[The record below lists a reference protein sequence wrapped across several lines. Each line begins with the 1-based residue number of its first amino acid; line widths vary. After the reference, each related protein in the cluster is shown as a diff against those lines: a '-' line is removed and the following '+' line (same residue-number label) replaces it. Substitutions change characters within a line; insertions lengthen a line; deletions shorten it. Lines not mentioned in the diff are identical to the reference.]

1 MNFLKLK
8 NKKLKIDNFTYIF
21 ILFLLIFLLCSA
33 INLFSAST
41 VVSFSVSPACASV
54 GESITITFVYT
65 AAAWE
70 RTDFAIAWSAN
81 TTLDA
86 DPTDNYITGGTPN
99 SCPGQGTTG
108 QTQGGTPQN
117 FTWTGTS
124 TVPSGT
130 WNYIVVYAKSWG
142 LWGCNY
148 DSYSYVGWC
157 AGSTNTPTNTPTN
170 TATNTQTY
178 TPSNTPTNTRTFTIT
193 NTPTGIHNYA
203 RQGYDYRG
211 SNWVLLI
218 VVTNTPTSTNTAT
231 FTRTFTPTFTST
243 FTATYTPTR
252 TPTIWLQ
259 IEKKAQRDT
268 VTLGDTVIY
277 TITFSN
283 LSDYLVLSVS
293 EDFSGGTLTGWTYD
307 GNVPPA
313 NWSAANYYLEQTTN
327 NSSMNNIY
335 PNIWLNSP
343 SDVYC
348 GQWQADMWINSSNDA
363 GDGNGDATLV
373 IKRDL
378 SGSNYYHVR
387 IENDNGGGL
396 RIDRG
401 VSGTWTNIG
410 SYSTTINLQ
419 TWYTVKADF
428 TIAYPG
434 VARIRAK
441 VWQRGSSEPGSWQL
455 EIYDSS
461 PIVNLVGYTG
471 FQAEEGPNRF
481 DNFYFWKYNT
491 AYNINI
497 WDTRPVNTTYQSS
510 SDSGSFSN
518 NMVIWQ
524 NLSSCAKCE
533 INKYVTF
540 TVVVDDTATAG
551 QIINNYASIKANQMS
566 APQQS
571 LVEPITVQI
580 PGLWVEKSTNVTY
593 TVQEGDTITYYLTYS
608 NPSGWYMLSHDD
620 FKRLNYSGWLETTSY
635 TNDAFSAI
643 NGYLEQ
649 VNSNLGDEWPVMVK
663 AIPIGMTCGI
673 YQTDAYIPSSGNNGS
688 VGFDFK
694 YIDSGNK
701 YIARI
706 KSDGTLCFEK
716 VVGGTWSQI
725 TCVNKGITTNN
736 WYTIKV
742 QVDISNGINTVKMK
756 VWAQGSAEPGSW
768 DINTTDSSLT
778 AGGQVAYEWDKGTG
792 RFDNLYIWGP
802 VDSKQ
807 ITLWDSIPTG
817 TTFLDAQ
824 GGGTYSNGIVSWNL
838 GTVSGC
844 DGIKKVTFT
853 VKVSGCVNQV
863 INFATDKELGVAPNN
878 SNSVTLTAICLNQV
892 SLRKSIDK
900 TQVTIGDTIT
910 YCLTYTNE
918 GNNTVTSYAI
928 WDTIPYVTQF
938 IGCTG
943 GCNWYVDAAG
953 NTVVYWIIP
962 TINIGAS
969 GTVCF
974 WVRVYKYP
982 YLETEKEIFAYLQE
996 NGIYVQ
1002 NGNFGFLN
1010 NWFKRN
1016 DVMGKRKDEEIELKN

>member
-1 MNFLKLK
+1 L
-8 NKKLKIDNFTYIF
+8 
-21 ILFLLIFLLCSA
+21 
-33 INLFSAST
+33 
-41 VVSFSVSPACASV
+41 
-54 GESITITFVYT
+54 
-65 AAAWE
+65 
-70 RTDFAIAWSAN
+70 
-81 TTLDA
+81 
-86 DPTDNYITGGTPN
+86 
-99 SCPGQGTTG
+99 
-108 QTQGGTPQN
+108 
-117 FTWTGTS
+117 
-124 TVPSGT
+124 
-130 WNYIVVYAKSWG
+130 
-142 LWGCNY
+142 
-148 DSYSYVGWC
+148 
-157 AGSTNTPTNTPTN
+157 
-170 TATNTQTY
+170 
-178 TPSNTPTNTRTFTIT
+178 
-193 NTPTGIHNYA
+193 H
-203 RQGYDYRG
+203 
-211 SNWVLLI
+211 
-218 VVTNTPTSTNTAT
+218 
-231 FTRTFTPTFTST
+231 
-243 FTATYTPTR
+243 
-252 TPTIWLQ
+252 

-293 EDFSGGTLTGWTYD
+293 EDFSGGTLTGWTND
-307 GNVPPA
+307 GVSPA

-327 NSSMNNIY
+327 NSDMNNKY

-378 SGSNYYHVR
+378 SGNNYYHVR

-455 EIYDSS
+455 EVYDSS
-461 PIVNLVGYTG
+461 PTVNLVGYTG

-649 VNSNLGDEWPVMVK
+649 VQSNLGNEWPVMVK
-663 AIPIGMTCGI
+663 AIPTGMTCGI

-694 YIDSGNK
+694 YVDGNNK

-706 KSDGTLCFEK
+706 KSDGNLCFEK

-756 VWAQGSAEPGSW
+756 VWAQGGAEPGSW

-853 VKVSGCVNQV
+853 VKVSSCVNQV

-878 SNSVTLTAICLNQV
+878 SNSVTLTAICLKQV
-892 SLRKSIDK
+892 SLHKSIDK

-974 WVRVYKYP
+974 WVQVYRYP